1 MIPQIGKQV
10 ARSLMVGVVLL
21 GGAAGAGLAQD
32 SSSPALSVVATVD
45 GVSITEAELI
55 CAAEDLAQD
64 LSSVPPAEQ
73 RACLISGLIDMKLMA
88 NEALNM

>member
-55 CAAEDLAQD
+55 FAAER
-64 LSSVPPAEQ
+64 SEERRVGKECRSRWSPYH
-73 RACLISGLIDMKLMA
+73 
-88 NEALNM
+88 